1 MSTHIVSFSRPD
13 CIATMY
19 RPFLRLG
26 VFAFLA
32 AFASAC
38 SVDSDADS
46 ESAPP
51 NILFLLADDLQA
63 DAIGAYGNGY
73 IRTPNLDRLV
83 EDGYSFRRA
92 YNMGAH
98 HGAVCAPSRAM
109 TMSGRSLFHVYDN
122 LDSVRTFPE
131 ILREANYRTFGTGKW
146 HQSRSS
152 FTRSFGEGRAV
163 FFGGMANHFSIRLQD
178 LQADGTFSEPVM
190 QGFSTTL
197 FADAAVDFLENYGA
211 SDREAPFLAYVSFT
225 VPHDPRTPP
234 ANHAADYAG
243 ADMPLPPNYMPVH
256 PFDNGR
262 MKVRDEVLAA
272 WPRRTDVIRDQ
283 LAEYYGLITHMD
295 EEIGRILGALHAQ
308 GLTDNTVVVFAS
320 DHGLAVGRH
329 GLLGKQN
336 LYEHSAK
343 TPLVVQGPGIPQGET
358 DALVYLHD
366 LFATVLGLAGV
377 EAPANV
383 DAQDLSVLWKSD
395 QTAFRERLFLA
406 YEDLHRAVVEDRWK
420 LIRYPKI
427 HYTQLFDLEADPYE
441 LRNLADD
448 PAYAEEQER
457 LMTLLQSAQ
466 QEAADPHPLTS
477 EPRMPMDF
485 DYSDIVRTPDQ
496 WQPEEVV
503 QKYF

>member
-1 MSTHIVSFSRPD
+1 MHRF
-13 CIATMY
+13 
-19 RPFLRLG
+19 FLRLG

-32 AFASAC
+32 ACAAAC
-38 SVDSDADS
+38 SVNSETHSDG
-46 ESAPP
+46 SAP

-83 EDGYSFRRA
+83 EDGYSFRRT

-109 TMSGRSLFHVYDN
+109 MMSGRTLFRVYDN

-131 ILREANYRTFGTGKW
+131 ILREADYRTFGTGKW

-152 FTRSFGEGRAV
+152 FARSFGEGSAV
-163 FFGGMANHFSIRLQD
+163 FIGGMANHFSIRLQD
-178 LQADGTFSEPVM
+178 LQADGSFSEPVM
-190 QGFSTTL
+190 KGFSTTL
-197 FADAAVDFLENYGA
+197 FADAAVDFLEDYGA

-234 ANHAADYAG
+234 ASHAADYAG
-243 ADMPLPPNYMPVH
+243 SGMPLPPNYLPVH

-262 MKVRDEVLAA
+262 MTVRDEILAA
-272 WPRRTDVIRDQ
+272 WPRRANVIRDQ

-295 EEIGRILGALHAQ
+295 EEIGRILDALDAQ
-308 GLTDNTVVVFAS
+308 GLAENTIVVFTS

-343 TPLVVQGPGIPQGET
+343 TPLVVQGPGIPQGESH
-358 DALVYLHD
+358 ALVYLHD
-366 LFATVLGLAGV
+366 MFATVLGLAGI
-377 EAPANV
+377 EAPADA
-383 DAQDLSVLWKSD
+383 DAQDLSALWKGER
-395 QTAFRERLFLA
+395 TAFRERLFLA

-427 HYTQLFDLEADPYE
+427 HYTQLFDLEADPWE
-441 LRNLADD
+441 LRNLADA

-457 LMTLLQSAQ
+457 LMTLLRSAQ
-466 QEAADPHPLTS
+466 QEAGDPHPLTS
-477 EPRMPMDF
+477 ETRVSMEF
-485 DYSDIVRTPDQ
+485 DYSEIVRKPDQ

>member
-1 MSTHIVSFSRPD
+1 MHRLFP
-13 CIATMY
+13 
-19 RPFLRLG
+19 RLG

-32 AFASAC
+32 AFAAAC
-38 SVDSDADS
+38 SVDTTPYVST
-46 ESAPP
+46 P

-109 TMSGRSLFHVYDN
+109 LMSGRSLFRVYDN

-152 FTRSFGEGRAV
+152 FARSFGEGNAV
-163 FFGGMANHFSIRLQD
+163 FFGGMADHFNIQLQD
-178 LQADGTFSEPVM
+178 LQSDGTFSEPVM

-197 FADAAVDFLENYGA
+197 FADAAVDFIEDYGA

-234 ANHAADYAG
+234 ASHAADYAG
-243 ADMPLPPNYMPVH
+243 SGMPLPPNYLPVH

-262 MKVRDEVLAA
+262 MKVRDEALAA

-283 LAEYYGLITHMD
+283 IAEYYGLVTHMD
-295 EEIGRILGALHAQ
+295 EEIGRILNELHAQ
-308 GLTDNTVVVFAS
+308 GLAENTMIVFAS

-336 LYEHSAK
+336 LYEHSAG

-358 DALVYLHD
+358 RALVYLHD
-366 LFATVLGLAGV
+366 LFATVLGMAGV
-377 EAPANV
+377 EAPAGA
-383 DAQDLSVLWKSD
+383 DAQDLSALWKGERASL
-395 QTAFRERLFLA
+395 REHLFLA
-406 YEDLHRAVVEDRWK
+406 YEDLHRSVVEDRWK
-420 LIRYPKI
+420 LIRYPEI
-427 HYTQLFDLEADPYE
+427 HYTQLFDLEADPHE

-448 PAYAEEQER
+448 PAYAEEQAR
-457 LMTLLQSAQ
+457 LMALL
-466 QEAADPHPLTS
+466 EAAQREFGDPHPLTA
-477 EPRMPMDF
+477 ETRMPMEF
-485 DYSDIVRTPDQ
+485 DYSDIVRTPDRH
-496 WQPEEVV
+496 QPEEVV

>member
-1 MSTHIVSFSRPD
+1 MSRLFS
-13 CIATMY
+13 
-19 RPFLRLG
+19 RLG

-32 AFASAC
+32 VFASAC
-38 SVDSDADS
+38 SVNSDSASDG
-46 ESAPP
+46 SAP

-83 EDGYSFRRA
+83 QDGYSFRRV

-109 TMSGRSLFHVYDN
+109 MMSGRSLFRVYDN

-152 FTRSFGEGRAV
+152 FARSFEEGRAV
-163 FFGGMANHFSIRLQD
+163 FFGGMADHFNVPLEH
-178 LQADGTFSEPVM
+178 LQADGTFTEPVR

-197 FADAAVDFLENYGA
+197 FADAAVDFLEDYGA

-234 ANHAADYAG
+234 ASHAADYDG
-243 ADMPLPPNYMPVH
+243 SGMPLPPNYLPVH

-283 LAEYYGLITHMD
+283 LAEYYGLVTQMD
-295 EEIGRILGALHAQ
+295 EEIGRILDALQAQ
-308 GLTDNTVVVFAS
+308 GLAENTVVAFTS
-320 DHGLAVGRH
+320 DHGLSVGQH

-358 DALVYLHD
+358 HALAYLHD
-366 LFATVLGLAGV
+366 MFATVLGLAGI
-377 EAPANV
+377 ETPDGV
-383 DAQDLSVLWKSD
+383 DAQDLSVLWKGERAD
-395 QTAFRERLFLA
+395 FRERLFLA
-406 YEDLHRAVVEDRWK
+406 YEDLHRAIVDDRWK

-427 HYTQLFDLEADPYE
+427 HYTQLFDLDADPSE
-441 LRNLADD
+441 LRNLAND
-448 PAYAEEQER
+448 PAYAEEQAR
-457 LMTLLQSAQ
+457 LMSLLESAQ
-466 QEAADPHPLTS
+466 EEAGDPHPLTS
-477 EPRMPMDF
+477 EPRMPMEF
-485 DYSDIVRTPDQ
+485 DYSDVVRVPDRH
-496 WQPEEVV
+496 QPEEVV

>member
-1 MSTHIVSFSRPD
+1 MHPF
-13 CIATMY
+13 
-19 RPFLRLG
+19 FLRLG

-32 AFASAC
+32 AFAAAC
-38 SVDSDADS
+38 SVDSDTNSDG
-46 ESAPP
+46 SAP

-83 EDGYSFRRA
+83 EDGYSFRRT

-109 TMSGRSLFHVYDN
+109 MMSGRTLFRVYDN

-131 ILREANYRTFGTGKW
+131 ILREADYRTFGTGKW

-152 FTRSFGEGRAV
+152 FARSFGEGNAV
-163 FFGGMANHFSIRLQD
+163 FIGGMANHFSIRLQD

-190 QGFSTTL
+190 KGFSTTL
-197 FADAAVDFLENYGA
+197 FADAAVDFLEDYGA
-211 SDREAPFLAYVSFT
+211 SDRAAPFLAYVSFT

-234 ANHAADYAG
+234 ASHAAAYAG
-243 ADMPLPPNYMPVH
+243 SGMPLPSNYLPVH

-262 MKVRDEVLAA
+262 MKVRDEILAA
-272 WPRRTDVIRDQ
+272 WPRRANVIRDQ

-295 EEIGRILGALHAQ
+295 EEIGRILDALDAQ
-308 GLTDNTVVVFAS
+308 DLAENTIVVFTS

-358 DALVYLHD
+358 HALVYLHD
-366 LFATVLGLAGV
+366 MFATVLGLAGV
-377 EAPANV
+377 EAPADV
-383 DAQDLSVLWKSD
+383 DAQDLSALWKGERS
-395 QTAFRERLFLA
+395 AFRERLFLA
-406 YEDLHRAVVEDRWK
+406 YEDLHRSIVEDRWK

-427 HYTQLFDLEADPYE
+427 HYTQLFDLEADPWE

-457 LMTLLQSAQ
+457 LMTLLRSAQ
-466 QEAADPHPLTS
+466 EEAGDPHPLTS
-477 EPRMPMDF
+477 ETRVSMEF
-485 DYSDIVRTPDQ
+485 DYSDIVRKPDQ

>member
-1 MSTHIVSFSRPD
+1 MHPF
-13 CIATMY
+13 
-19 RPFLRLG
+19 FLRLG

-32 AFASAC
+32 AFSAAC
-38 SVDSDADS
+38 SVDSDTDS
-46 ESAPP
+46 DGSAP

-83 EDGYSFRRA
+83 EDGYSFRRT

-109 TMSGRSLFHVYDN
+109 MMSGRTLFRVYDN

-131 ILREANYRTFGTGKW
+131 ILREADYRTFGTGKW

-152 FTRSFGEGRAV
+152 FARSFGEGSAV
-163 FFGGMANHFSIRLQD
+163 FIGGMANHFSIRLQD

-190 QGFSTTL
+190 KGFSTTL
-197 FADAAVDFLENYGA
+197 FADAAVDFLEDYGA
-211 SDREAPFLAYVSFT
+211 SDRAAPFLAYVSFT

-234 ANHAADYAG
+234 ASHAADYAG
-243 ADMPLPPNYMPVH
+243 SGMPLPPNYLPVH

-262 MKVRDEVLAA
+262 MTVRDEILAA
-272 WPRRTDVIRDQ
+272 WPRRANVIRDQ

-295 EEIGRILGALHAQ
+295 EEIGRILDALDAQ
-308 GLTDNTVVVFAS
+308 GLAENTIVVFTS

-358 DALVYLHD
+358 HALAYLHD
-366 LFATVLGLAGV
+366 LFATVLGLAEV
-377 EAPANV
+377 EAPADV
-383 DAQDLSVLWKSD
+383 DAQDLSALWKGER
-395 QTAFRERLFLA
+395 TAFRERLFLA
-406 YEDLHRAVVEDRWK
+406 YEDLHRSIVEDRWK

-427 HYTQLFDLEADPYE
+427 HYTQLFDLEADPWE

-457 LMTLLQSAQ
+457 LMTLLRSAQ
-466 QEAADPHPLTS
+466 EEAGDPHPLTS
-477 EPRMPMDF
+477 ETRVSMEF
-485 DYSDIVRTPDQ
+485 DYLEIVRKPDQ